1 MEKRERAVCGTL
13 CLCLAVAVLSAV
25 ALVYLT
31 VIIYIPTQREMSAGI
46 NEIPVMC
53 TTTERKV
60 IKDDIVA
67 CRWSSCSEWCLS
79 KGGGACTHLYVSV
92 RNNGSNVEFEECTD
106 IVHTKCPSLDRF
118 NLQKKNCK
126 KDHQCTQLDKTFRCE
141 FGKCW
146 NITDVYSCTWQTKD
160 PELNCEKK
168 RNCVD
173 LEGMYDCHQ
182 GRCGQIHDWK
192 CERRCADIQS
202 PGKNVIIMSGEEI
215 VLGNCRRAIST
226 ESGETVWNANDNE
239 GTTLLTSCTILGK
252 TGTDY
257 FQAQDCINGT
267 LLPQHILGREP
278 TNLTTLQN
286 VFHTKSLQ
294 YKMDPTAV
302 RFPYEGDITIFNQS
316 RLMINVE
323 GCVNT
328 LQEECSNFY
337 ETHGNDGRNHS
348 APSRYP
354 CFYSPNNPE
363 FVVARYNLN
372 QSRWIFLMFFIIP
385 ASLFILSCG
394 VLFTCSRCLNVD
406 NSGHMEMNC
415 CHTDNKELSSSSQ
428 FKLDKDAD
436 AL

>member
-1 MEKRERAVCGTL
+1 M
-13 CLCLAVAVLSAV
+13 
-25 ALVYLT
+25 
-31 VIIYIPTQREMSAGI
+31 
-46 NEIPVMC
+46 
-53 TTTERKV
+53 
-60 IKDDIVA
+60 
-67 CRWSSCSEWCLS
+67 
-79 KGGGACTHLYVSV
+79 
-92 RNNGSNVEFEECTD
+92 
-106 IVHTKCPSLDRF
+106 
-118 NLQKKNCK
+118 
-126 KDHQCTQLDKTFRCE
+126 
-141 FGKCW
+141 
-146 NITDVYSCTWQTKD
+146 
-160 PELNCEKK
+160 
-168 RNCVD
+168 
-173 LEGMYDCHQ
+173 
-182 GRCGQIHDWK
+182 
-192 CERRCADIQS
+192 
-202 PGKNVIIMSGEEI
+202 
-215 VLGNCRRAIST
+215 
-226 ESGETVWNANDNE
+226 
-239 GTTLLTSCTILGK
+239 
-252 TGTDY
+252 
-257 FQAQDCINGT
+257 
-267 LLPQHILGREP
+267 PQHILGKEP

-286 VFHTKSLQ
+286 VFHTLSKYLYYIDVIISVLNVIANLGLQ

-302 RFPYEGDITIFNQS
+302 RFPYEDDITIFNQS

-372 QSRWIFLMFFIIP
+372 QSRWLFLMFFIIP

-415 CHTDNKELSSSSQ
+415 CHTDNNELSSSSQ

>member
-1 MEKRERAVCGTL
+1 
-13 CLCLAVAVLSAV
+13 
-25 ALVYLT
+25 
-31 VIIYIPTQREMSAGI
+31 MS
-46 NEIPVMC
+46 
-53 TTTERKV
+53 
-60 IKDDIVA
+60 
-67 CRWSSCSEWCLS
+67 
-79 KGGGACTHLYVSV
+79 
-92 RNNGSNVEFEECTD
+92 
-106 IVHTKCPSLDRF
+106 
-118 NLQKKNCK
+118 NL
-126 KDHQCTQLDKTFRCE
+126 
-141 FGKCW
+141 G
-146 NITDVYSCTWQTKD
+146 
-160 PELNCEKK
+160 
-168 RNCVD
+168 
-173 LEGMYDCHQ
+173 
-182 GRCGQIHDWK
+182 
-192 CERRCADIQS
+192 
-202 PGKNVIIMSGEEI
+202 
-215 VLGNCRRAIST
+215 
-226 ESGETVWNANDNE
+226 
-239 GTTLLTSCTILGK
+239 
-252 TGTDY
+252 
-257 FQAQDCINGT
+257 
-267 LLPQHILGREP
+267 
-278 TNLTTLQN
+278 
-286 VFHTKSLQ
+286 LQ

-436 AL
+436 ALWTLKHTYKMHIYPLHFRTFTWNVLF